1 MAGYVNVRTKRVFCT
16 LSLNLIRS
24 FELNESW
31 SSTTKSYR
39 SWIKE
44 VQMEFDTATKFIFGI
59 VSALGTFAV
68 IFLNSRQA
76 AQVKS
81 ELLIKFENA
90 LEKEQK
96 HSVTELFRL
105 IHGVRMSYSDIVE
118 LVKHDEC
125 IKIIYA
131 IRKTPGL
138 VRYENGKFTYTK
150 IAKNPFFKFVD
161 RWIYLT
167 SVVVFSSL
175 TLVSLSMLGFGNG
188 ATAVAGFILSLF
200 GASMLAMQLRQRR
213 FDQMVSNLISPSIEP

>member
-1 MAGYVNVRTKRVFCT
+1 
-16 LSLNLIRS
+16 
-24 FELNESW
+24 
-31 SSTTKSYR
+31 
-39 SWIKE
+39 
-44 VQMEFDTATKFIFGI
+44 MEFDTATKFIFGI

-90 LEKEQK
+90 LVKEQK

-105 IHGVRMSYSDIVE
+105 IHGVRMSYSDIIE

-131 IRKTPGL
+131 IRKTPGI
-138 VRYENGKFTYTK
+138 VRYEQGEFTYTN
-150 IAKNPFFKFVD
+150 IAKHPIFKFID

-167 SVVVFSSL
+167 GVVVFSFL
-175 TLVSLSMLGFGNG
+175 TLLSLSMLGFGNG
-188 ATAVAGFILSLF
+188 ATAIAGFVLSLF
-200 GASMLAMQLRQRR
+200 GTSMLAIQVRQRR
-213 FDQMVSNLISPSIEP
+213 YDQMVSNLINPD

>member
-1 MAGYVNVRTKRVFCT
+1 
-16 LSLNLIRS
+16 
-24 FELNESW
+24 
-31 SSTTKSYR
+31 
-39 SWIKE
+39 
-44 VQMEFDTATKFIFGI
+44 MEFDTVTKFIFGI

-138 VRYENGKFTYTK
+138 VRYENGQFSYTK
-150 IAKNPFFKFVD
+150 IAKHPIFKVID
-161 RWIYLT
+161 KWIYLA
-167 SVVVFSSL
+167 SVIIFSFL
-175 TLVSLSMLGFGNG
+175 TLISLSMLGFGNG
-188 ATAVAGFILSLF
+188 ATAIAGFILSIF

-213 FDQMVSNLISPSIEP
+213 YDQMVSNLIHPH